1 MGEIILTAAVLL
13 LALYGCAHMVRQLC
27 GRLLGDGRR
36 QAVLLLP
43 LSGTCEDA
51 EYRIRSCLHTA
62 RDERLRLFVLDDGLD
77 AASRDAVA
85 QICTRLSGVRLCRRA
100 DLPALSCEQA
110 AEAKTD

>member
-85 QICTRLSGVRLCRRA
+85 GWVEQT
-100 DLPALSCEQA
+100 PAHYCKDSEPDPA
-110 AEAKTD
+110 PSRFRGA